1 MTTRRSGLPDR
12 SEGTCGRR
20 SRRTVWSEQSA
31 ASEIGGGAITH
42 MKRHGCLLL
51 HRQKFCRKKKEI
63 EVKFSKAACRPY
75 QPSDKQSQSI
85 VQVELRTLPA
95 SRSRYLQEKQ
105 VTIRLK
111 QLSISACSDGR
122 TTQLACS
129 DNYRTWSCCSCSHAV
144 MAPRLCMCNWHV
156 SCSNLNQNN
165 QENSFWLD
173 MLIWPIEQLLTRDLE
188 MTLKIEHHQ
197 E

>member
-1 MTTRRSGLPDR
+1 MTSWRSGLPDR
-12 SEGTCGRR
+12 SEGTCGWR

-111 QLSISACSDGR
+111 RLSISACSDGR

-129 DNYRTWSCCSCSHAV
+129 DNYRTWSCCSLAMQWWLLGYACV
-144 MAPRLCMCNWHV
+144 TDMYHV
-156 SCSNLNQNN
+156 VTWIKIIKRTA
-165 QENSFWLD
+165 FG
-173 MLIWPIEQLLTRDLE
+173 LTC
-188 MTLKIEHHQ
+188 
-197 E
+197 